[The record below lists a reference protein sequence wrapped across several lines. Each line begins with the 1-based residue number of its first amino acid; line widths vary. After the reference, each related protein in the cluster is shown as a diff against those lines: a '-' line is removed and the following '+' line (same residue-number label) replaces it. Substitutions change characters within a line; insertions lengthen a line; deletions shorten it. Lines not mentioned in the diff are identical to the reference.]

1 MANLT
6 KSQPSP
12 TDTQGGGEQPF
23 RSEVGRFAGG
33 LTQIDRAPHS
43 RLPKPATCP
52 RYGDSWA
59 ESAFNPKSE
68 PAGTFRKG
76 RPELK

>member
-23 RSEVGRFAGG
+23 SPGVGRVAGG
-33 LTQIDRAPHS
+33 LTQIDRAP
-43 RLPKPATCP
+43 LKGIPQPPKCP
-52 RYGDSWA
+52 RYGDTWA
-59 ESAFNPKSE
+59 ETAFNIKVE
-68 PAGTFRKG
+68 PAGTIKKG
-76 RPELK
+76 RA

>member
-6 KSQPSP
+6 KSI
-12 TDTQGGGEQPF
+12 DGGGDQPF
-23 RSEVGRFAGG
+23 RSDVGRFAGG

-43 RLPKPATCP
+43 RLPKPPTCP

-59 ESAFNPKSE
+59 EVEFNKSVP
-68 PAGTFRKG
+68 PAGTFNPN
-76 RPELK
+76 RPELKTGR